1 MVVIRLFGF
10 SLKVT
15 EDGTNK
21 KLFEPIVLFIKGHS
35 KITSK
40 YI

>member
-1 MVVIRLFGF
+1 MKVILWIRVAYFLPRQSHRLFGF

-21 KLFEPIVLFIKGHS
+21 KLFEPKQ
-35 KITSK
+35 
-40 YI
+40 

>member
-1 MVVIRLFGF
+1 MVVSRLFGF

-21 KLFEPIVLFIKGHS
+21 KLFEPKEWKNQRRNLK
-35 KITSK
+35 
-40 YI
+40 